1 MKHRQNHIR
10 GSGLSPAYRR
20 IFERLDAA
28 LEKNTK
34 PENYEKIVEKVTT
47 PSRRTKTSKRTR

>member
-1 MKHRQNHIR
+1 MKHRQTHTR
-10 GSGLSPAYRR
+10 QGLSPAYRH

-47 PSRRTKTSKRTR
+47 RSRRTKTSKRNH